1 MSQMSLLMETMSW
14 QSDWRTCRSLPAGIR
29 GQGCTGISIY
39 AENGAFPPVLA
50 DTFETVFG
58 IRTVEFIAEKGFYLN
73 GELRKFQGVCNHHDL
88 GPLGAAVNESALRH
102 QLLML
107 KDMGCD
113 AVRTSHNLPA
123 PELVRLCDELGVM
136 MMIEPF
142 DEWDIAKCSN
152 GYHRHFSAWAEKDMV
167 NMLR

>member
-1 MSQMSLLMETMSW
+1 MVPYCIPRASW
-14 QSDWRTCRSLPAGIR
+14 A
-29 GQGCTGISIY
+29 QGCTGIYIY
-39 AENGAFPPVLA
+39 AENGTFPPVLA